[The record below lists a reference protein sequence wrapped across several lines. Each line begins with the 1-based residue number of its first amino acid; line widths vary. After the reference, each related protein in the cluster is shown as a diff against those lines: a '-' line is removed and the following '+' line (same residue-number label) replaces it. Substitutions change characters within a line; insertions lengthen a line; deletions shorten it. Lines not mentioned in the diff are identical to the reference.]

1 MDQSRYWI
9 PKERACL
16 NSHVLSSFGDSW
28 EEQAFAEDAAGPLG
42 GCIWPPRS
50 YTCSFC
56 RREFRSAQALGGHMN
71 VHRRDRARLKQSPN
85 NNQILE
91 PNNTSL
97 VGRCNM
103 LRNPNE
109 IYNPNFDLDH
119 AVFSSSSPRPSTS
132 SNILRPFTCSFVQE
146 QEKSTPIL
154 SWSKF
159 EPGKRFQIADMG
171 NQEKGFTKAI
181 ELNINTTSTSKKRNT
196 RQIEDHF
203 AGNMNSRVIG
213 TCDITVGNEKK
224 ERDDD
229 GLIFKRRR
237 IDNDAQ
243 SPFLKTSNLINGDEG
258 ESVVSLK
265 SSPNSTLELD
275 LELRLGDRL

>member
-9 PKERACL
+9 QKERTCL

-91 PNNTSL
+91 PNTSL
-97 VGRCNM
+97 GRCT
-103 LRNPNE
+103 LQNPNE
-109 IYNPNFDLDH
+109 ICNPNFDLDN
-119 AVFSSSSPRPSTS
+119 ALFSSSSLRPSTDS
-132 SNILRPFTCSFVQE
+132 ILRPFTCSFVQ
-146 QEKSTPIL
+146 QQQTSTPIL

-159 EPGKRFQIADMG
+159 DPQKRFHIADMG
-171 NQEKGFTKAI
+171 NQAEKGFTKVI
-181 ELNINTTSTSKKRNT
+181 ESNTTSSKKNT
-196 RQIEDHF
+196 RHEIEVHF
-203 AGNMNSRVIG
+203 AANLNPRVRG
-213 TCDITVGNEKK
+213 RCDTPICSDKS
-224 ERDDD
+224 DQDD

-237 IDNDAQ
+237 IHEDVQ
-243 SPFLKTSNLINGDEG
+243 FLFPKTSNSINCDAG
-258 ESVVSLK
+258 ESMMSLK
-265 SSPNSTLELD
+265 NSPNSTLENLD
-275 LELRLGDRL
+275 LELRLGDRP